1 MTMGQLTLSRTPRRA
16 RSPEAKA
23 ERARAIEHAALA
35 ALEHTPWPDL
45 AVADVAHDAGVAK
58 GTLYLY
64 FPSKETLG
72 LALVERLLGAWF
84 EDVMTELDRRPA
96 PIAPAECAALLV
108 AATRRH
114 RALVPLLSITGT
126 LLEPNVTPRVAR
138 QYKLEVLRRTEAA
151 GAAVERA
158 LGTLTPGDGARF
170 LLHTHALVTGLY
182 RMAEPAPVVKAI
194 LRTPRF
200 AALRVDFPAELT
212 FALTALLSGLVA
224 ARSRAPR
231 T

>member
-1 MTMGQLTLSRTPRRA
+1 MRPRTPRRA

-23 ERARAIEHAALA
+23 DRARVIENAALA
-35 ALEHTPWPDL
+35 ALERTPWPEL
-45 AVADVAHDAGVAK
+45 VMADVARDAGVAK

-84 EDVMTELDRRPA
+84 DDVSTELDRRTA
-96 PIAPAECAALLV
+96 PISPAACAALLV

-114 RALVPLLSITGT
+114 RALVPLLGITGT
-126 LLEPNVTPRVAR
+126 LLEHNVSPRVAR
-138 QYKLEVLRRTEAA
+138 RYKLGVLRQTEAG

-158 LGTLTPGDGARF
+158 LGTLAPGDGARF

-182 RMAEPAPVVKAI
+182 RMAEPAPVIKAI

-200 AALRVDFPAELT
+200 AALRVDFPTELT

-224 ARSRAPR
+224 ARTSAPR